1 MRESIRIIIRFVRLM
16 ILSGVV
22 LMGTQ
27 YCAFAPGMDMDE
39 PILVVGHETESEFE
53 GTPVHLREIH
63 PEILMKYP
71 ELTRPLALDVPI
83 NLLERT
89 VENYHLGPFDIVVV
103 TVWEHPELSQPLGQ
117 FRADQATGQVI
128 DKDGYMYYPYIGTI
142 QAANLTTSALRVM
155 IQKRLARFLKDPQ
168 VDVKILRYRNK
179 TIYVGGAVKKPGMK
193 FISDVPMTIPW
204 AIDQSGGLN
213 LDADGSL
220 IYLTRGDSVYK
231 VDLVSMYREK
241 SHLEKILL
249 SDGDKIH
256 VATKNETKVFVLGEV
271 ESPKAI
277 EMLNRRLTLA
287 EVIAEVG
294 GLDKM
299 NADAEEIYVLR
310 MGDKKIDL
318 FHLNAENP
326 LALVVGEQ
334 FKLHPR
340 DIVYIDTHGL
350 ARWNRVINLLLPT
363 MNLMRGGFDGQSSPF
378 KRNGQW

>member
-1 MRESIRIIIRFVRLM
+1 MRDVIRRVKNVGTLM
-16 ILSGVV
+16 MLSAVA
-22 LMGTQ
+22 MISTQ
-27 YCAFAPGMDMDE
+27 HCTFAPGMNMGE
-39 PILVVGHETESEFE
+39 PLLVVGHETESDFE

-71 ELTRPLALDVPI
+71 ELTRPLTLEVPR

-89 VENYHLGPFDIVVV
+89 VDNYRLGPFDIVIV

-117 FRADQATGQVI
+117 YRADQATGQVI
-128 DKDGYMYYPYIGTI
+128 DKDGFMYYPYIGTV
-142 QAANLTTSALRVM
+142 QAANHTTSELRVM

-213 LDADGSL
+213 DKADGSL
-220 IYLTRGDSVYK
+220 LYLTRGDSVYT

-241 SHLEKILL
+241 SQLEKILL

-299 NADAEEIYVLR
+299 SADAEEIYVLR
-310 MGDKKIDL
+310 MGDEKIDL

-326 LALVVGEQ
+326 LALVVGDQ

-340 DIVYIDTHGL
+340 DIIYVDTHGL

-363 MNLMRGGFDGQSSPF
+363 MNLIRGGFDGQSSPF